1 MYSEDEYIFDTE
13 KEIYFNDGNFYIDKK
28 QRMVTDTVK
37 DGYPF
42 FAGNMTFC
50 VQFESDGRPCRLKLP
65 KNTHLSYMK
74 INGVS
79 VEKSYFEDAPDISN
93 YVKKGCNVA
102 EITVYSGNRNLLGP
116 HHYGPEPEPDFA
128 APQMFDFILRY
139 KNGECERESKQYSF
153 VKFL

>member
-102 EITVYSGNRNLLGP
+102 EITVYSGSRNLLGP

-128 APQMFDFILRY
+128 ASQMFDFILRY